1 MLELVVACTCIN
13 NIYSCASQSYA
24 QILSLFALE
33 YVGSCVKIIF
43 ACINNISS
51 CASQS

>member
-1 MLELVVACTCIN
+1 MLEPIVACIN

-24 QILSLFALE
+24 QVLYLFVLE
-33 YVGSCVKIIF
+33 YVALCVRTIF